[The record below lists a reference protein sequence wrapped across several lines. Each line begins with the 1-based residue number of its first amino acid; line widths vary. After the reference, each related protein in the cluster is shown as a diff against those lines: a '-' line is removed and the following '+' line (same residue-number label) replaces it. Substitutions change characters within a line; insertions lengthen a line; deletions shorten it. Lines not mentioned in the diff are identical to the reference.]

1 MKIKNRIRAGIVLL
15 ALALGL
21 TACGGSSSSTASSA
35 ASSAP
40 ASSVS
45 ESVSAEPEST
55 SAAPESAVSAES
67 SPLDG
72 IKFSVSKVRND
83 NTGNWRI
90 SLIAENI
97 DMSECALDYYKQ
109 YFTDDSEIHF
119 IVNFNYNTT
128 TKIMDMGGQLD
139 VTVQDYVPKEEH
151 DANTLG
157 SGTVLAEYFVDK
169 ETGEI
174 DYEAM
179 EEILPDMKL
188 YIVDEAAGVQTS
200 IPLEP
205 YATLGQEDSENE

>member
-45 ESVSAEPEST
+45 ESVSAEPES
-55 SAAPESAVSAES
+55 AVNTEA

-97 DMSECALDYYKQ
+97 DMSEYALDYYKQ

-128 TKIMDMGGQLD
+128 TKIMNMGGQLD

-169 ETGEI
+169 ETGEVEKI
-174 DYEAM
+174 
-179 EEILPDMKL
+179 
-188 YIVDEAAGVQTS
+188 G
-200 IPLEP
+200 
-205 YATLGQEDSENE
+205 

>member
-21 TACGGSSSSTASSA
+21 TACGGSASSTASSV

-45 ESVSAEPEST
+45 ESVAEST
-55 SAAPESAVSAES
+55 SAAPESAVGAEA

-128 TKIMDMGGQLD
+128 TKIMNMGGQLD
-139 VTVQDYVPKEEH
+139 VTVQDYVSKEEH
-151 DANTLG
+151 DANVLG
-157 SGTVLAEYFVDK
+157 SGTVLAEYSVDK

-174 DYEAM
+174 EQ
-179 EEILPDMKL
+179 IR
-188 YIVDEAAGVQTS
+188 
-200 IPLEP
+200 
-205 YATLGQEDSENE
+205 

>member
-35 ASSAP
+35 APSAP
-40 ASSVS
+40 AGSVS
-45 ESVSAEPEST
+45 ESTAPEAEP
-55 SAAPESAVSAES
+55 ASAES

-72 IKFSVSKVRND
+72 ISFRADKVRND
-83 NTGNWRI
+83 TTGNWRI

-97 DMSECALDYYKQ
+97 DMSEYALDYYKQ

-128 TKIMDMGGQLD
+128 TKIMNMGGQLD
-139 VTVQDYVPKEEH
+139 VTVQDYVSKEEH

-157 SGTVLAEYFVDK
+157 SGTVLAEYLVDK
-169 ETGEI
+169 ETGEVEKI
-174 DYEAM
+174 
-179 EEILPDMKL
+179 
-188 YIVDEAAGVQTS
+188 G
-200 IPLEP
+200 
-205 YATLGQEDSENE
+205 

>member
-1 MKIKNRIRAGIVLL
+1 MKIKNKVRAGIVLL
-15 ALALGL
+15 ALVLSL
-21 TACGGSSSSTASSA
+21 TACGGSASSTASSA

-45 ESVSAEPEST
+45 ESAAEST
-55 SAAPESAVSAES
+55 SAAPESEASAES

-72 IKFSVSKVRND
+72 IKFTVSKVRND
-83 NTGNWRI
+83 STGNWRI

-97 DMSECALDYYKQ
+97 DMSEYALDYYKQ

-128 TKIMDMGGQLD
+128 TKIMVVGGQLD
-139 VTVQDYVPKEEH
+139 VTVQDYVSKEEH
-151 DANTLG
+151 DANVLG

-174 DYEAM
+174 EK
-179 EEILPDMKL
+179 IR
-188 YIVDEAAGVQTS
+188 
-200 IPLEP
+200 
-205 YATLGQEDSENE
+205 